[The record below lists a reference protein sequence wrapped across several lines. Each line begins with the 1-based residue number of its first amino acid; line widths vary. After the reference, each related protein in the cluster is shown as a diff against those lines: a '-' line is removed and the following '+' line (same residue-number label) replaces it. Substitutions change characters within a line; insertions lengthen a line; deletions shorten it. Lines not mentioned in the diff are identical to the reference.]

1 MIQYWNALLLSVLE
15 IYSNITLILVM
26 TGSILVSNIHFFL
39 MDYLIQTKLKKKN
52 QKQPKLNDKVSLSI
66 SLNASENSISH
77 MSINSIQR

>member
-39 MDYLIQTKLKKKN
+39 MDYLIQTKLKKKK
-52 QKQPKLNDKVSLSI
+52 KQPKLNDKVSLSI

>member
-39 MDYLIQTKLKKKN
+39 MDYLIQTKLKKKKKKTN
-52 QKQPKLNDKVSLSI
+52 PN
-66 SLNASENSISH
+66 
-77 MSINSIQR
+77 

>member
-39 MDYLIQTKLKKKN
+39 MDYLIQTKLKKKKTKN
-52 QKQPKLNDKVSLSI
+52 NPN
-66 SLNASENSISH
+66 
-77 MSINSIQR
+77 